1 MDRDRTVRKLVAEA
15 QNGDGKAFQALYEH
29 FAPRIYNFLFRLLG
43 SRDEAED
50 VAQQTFLIALRQLGT
65 LRDAAQV
72 ESWIYRIARNEVY
85 LKFRRKKALSLEDE
99 DSGVE
104 VERLEEIRLHANPE
118 KLLLNEELGQRIQSV
133 LDGLPT
139 KLREVFIL
147 AVIQGMSYQEIA
159 GIVGRT
165 LLSVKTDIYRARL
178 VIKEELSRYLAQG
191 AGSRVRAEEE

>member
-65 LRDAAQV
+65 LRDAAQM

-85 LKFRRKKALSLEDE
+85 LKFRRKKALSLEDD
-99 DSGVE
+99 DSGIE
-104 VERLEEIRLHANPE
+104 VEKLEETRLHANPE
-118 KLLLNEELGQRIQSV
+118 KLLLTEELGRMIQSV

-147 AVIQGMSYQEIA
+147 AVIQGLSYQEIA

-178 VIKEELSRYLAQG
+178 AVKEELRRYLAQE
-191 AGSRVRAEEE
+191 AGPRVRAENE

>member
-99 DSGVE
+99 DSGIE
-104 VERLEEIRLHANPE
+104 VEKLEEIRLHANPE

-133 LDGLPT
+133 LDMLPT

-178 VIKEELSRYLAQG
+178 AIKEELRRYLAQQ
-191 AGSRVRAEEE
+191 AGSRVRAENE

>member
-1 MDRDRTVRKLVAEA
+1 MDGDRKVHKLVVEA
-15 QNGDGKAFQALYEH
+15 QNGDGSAFQALYEH
-29 FAPRIYNFLFRLLG
+29 FAPRIYNFLYRLLG

-50 VAQQTFLIALRQLGT
+50 VAQQTFLIALRQLRT
-65 LRDAAQV
+65 LRDAAQI

-99 DSGVE
+99 DSGTE
-104 VERLEEIRLHANPE
+104 VEKLEEIRLHANPE
-118 KLLLNEELGQRIQSV
+118 KLLLNEELGRRIQSI
-133 LDGLPT
+133 LDNLPA
-139 KLREVFIL
+139 KLREVFVL

-178 VIKEELSRYLAQG
+178 AVKEELRRYLA
-191 AGSRVRAEEE
+191 AEESSRVRAENE